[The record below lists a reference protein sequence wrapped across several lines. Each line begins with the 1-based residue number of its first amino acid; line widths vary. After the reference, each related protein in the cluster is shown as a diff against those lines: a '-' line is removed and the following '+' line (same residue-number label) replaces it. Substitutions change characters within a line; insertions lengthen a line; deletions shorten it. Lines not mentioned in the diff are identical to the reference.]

1 MFGSWFRSR
10 RRKQLLSEP
19 LPSGWQRF
27 IEQNVA
33 VYSRLPPDQQR
44 RLIETARI
52 IAAERPFTGCKGLI
66 VTDEM
71 KLTIAAQAALLVLG
85 VEDYYFERV
94 RTFLLYPYTM
104 VISRTNHLGLDGDD
118 DPILGQAWQQGEI
131 ILSWPDA
138 LQGGRIADDGHNVVL
153 HELAHHLDGLD
164 GEMGGA
170 LPGLNHRQQSRWQQA
185 LDEALDALDKDL
197 AADRQTLLHPPAAD
211 SHTELFAYGTEIFYE
226 QPRAL
231 REEHPELYAC
241 YQDFYRVDPAQWFA
255 R

>member
-1 MFGSWFRSR
+1 MPA
-10 RRKQLLSEP
+10 E
-19 LPSGWQRF
+19 WQQF
-27 IEQNVA
+27 IENNVA
-33 VYSRLPPDQQR
+33 IYSRLPSDQQR
-44 RLIETARI
+44 RLLDAARI
-52 IAAERPFTGCKGLI
+52 IAAERPFAGCKGLV

-71 KLTIAAQAALLVLG
+71 KLTIAAQAALLILG

-104 VISRTNHLGLDGDD
+104 LVSRTNHLGLDDD

-138 LQGGRIADDGHNVVL
+138 LAGGRKADDGHNVVL
-153 HELAHHLDGLD
+153 HELAHHLDSLD

-170 LPGLNHRQQSRWQQA
+170 LPGLSHRQQSRWQQA
-185 LDEALDALDKDL
+185 LSDALDALDKDL

-226 QPRAL
+226 QPLELRA
-231 REEHPELYAC
+231 EHPELYAC

-255 R
+255 K